1 MTKSLGRLI
10 LSLCIVAS
18 TAPMCLAQ
26 SPSVASA
33 APLLSAGITQEINA
47 VVPNFG
53 VVSNKLLRGGQPRE
67 GGLEALKKAGVTTV
81 VNLRDGLEDIEGE
94 RQLAHKLGLKFV
106 SIPMSVF
113 KTAAPAQV
121 DKFLKTVSENKD
133 GKTFVHCRQGM
144 DRCSTMVAMYR
155 MNVDNW
161 TAKRAYDEMLS
172 YGFHPFLL
180 GLRWSVFANE
190 QAVLSAKALSTP
202 PAGAGQMIQTDLPIQ
217 PAPLAK

>member
-1 MTKSLGRLI
+1 MTKSLGRFI
-10 LSLCIVAS
+10 LSLCLIS
-18 TAPMCLAQ
+18 SSSPMCFAQ

-33 APLLSAGITQEINA
+33 APLLSAGLTQEINT

-67 GGLEALKKAGVTTV
+67 GGLEALKKAGVNTI
-81 VNLRDGLEDIEGE
+81 VNLRDGLDDIDGE
-94 RQLAHKLGLKFV
+94 RQIAHKLGLKFV

-113 KTAAPAQV
+113 KTATPAQV
-121 DKFLKTVSENKD
+121 DKFLKVVSDNKD

-144 DRCSTMVAMYR
+144 DRCGTMVAMYR
-155 MNVDNW
+155 MNVDSW
-161 TAKRAYDEMLS
+161 TAKRAYGEMLS

-190 QAVLSAKALSTP
+190 QAVLSAKALATP
-202 PAGAGQMIQTDLPIQ
+202 ALGAGQTIQTDLPIQ
-217 PAPLAK
+217 PAPVAK